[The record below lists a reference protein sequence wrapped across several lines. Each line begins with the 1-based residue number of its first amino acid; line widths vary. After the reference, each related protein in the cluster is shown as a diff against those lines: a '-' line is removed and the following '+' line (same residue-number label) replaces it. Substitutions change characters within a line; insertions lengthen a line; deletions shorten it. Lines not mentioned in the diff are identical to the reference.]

1 MVERT
6 VYILVVG
13 DESALHDEVTSA
25 VEALRRTGT
34 VVLHAKNL
42 REGVE
47 AARNRNPDLVILELG
62 PKPAELMGF
71 TKDIEHVSPETVVVG
86 AYRVD
91 ASSEGSS
98 DGQSLVSAMRS
109 NVKDFLRRPVSSNE
123 LQEVIDRHLGAPSE
137 SSSTSRQR
145 HGVVVDFVSNKGGV
159 GKSTV
164 SVNTACLLAKR
175 NPGRVLLIDA
185 SLQLG
190 VCASSLDIQA
200 STTIVDAV
208 QELSRL
214 DETLLREISVRH
226 ECGLHVLAAPGD
238 AVEATQV
245 GETEIS
251 RVLSVARR
259 AFDYV
264 VVDTFPLVDAVAVA
278 GLDLSNLVYCITS
291 DTVPNVIGMARY
303 VTVLERLGVARNRLR
318 VVLNHPQPRFSG
330 ALTPADVA
338 ARLDHDI
345 NHVVPF
351 DRKVLVGLNVG
362 VPYSLRASN
371 WYGFGRAIKGI
382 ADEIEALNSS
392 ERNDAAAGAARPA
405 GRQLVTREA

>member
-13 DESALHDEVTSA
+13 AESALHDEVGSA
-25 VEALRRTGT
+25 VEALHRTGT
-34 VVLHAKNL
+34 VVLHAHNL

-47 AARNRNPDLVILELG
+47 SARNRNPDLVILELG
-62 PKPAELMGF
+62 PKPSELMAF

-86 AYRVD
+86 AYRID
-91 ASSEGSS
+91 PSGEGSG
-98 DGQSLVSAMRS
+98 DGQSLVAAMRS
-109 NVKDFLRRPVSSNE
+109 NVKDFLRRPISSNE
-123 LQEVIDRHLGAPSE
+123 LQEVIDRHLVSHETAP
-137 SSSTSRQR
+137 SRQR

-226 ECGLHVLAAPGD
+226 DSGLHVLAAPGD

-382 ADEIEALNSS
+382 ADEIEALNENASA
-392 ERNDAAAGAARPA
+392 DASAGAARPGA
-405 GRQLVTREA
+405 RQLVRGEA

>member
-13 DESALHDEVTSA
+13 ADAAVHDEVASA

-34 VVLHAKNL
+34 VVLHAHNL

-91 ASSEGSS
+91 PSSEGAG

-123 LQEVIDRHLGAPSE
+123 LQEVIDRHLGSNEHSP
-137 SSSTSRQR
+137 TGRQR

-382 ADEIEALNSS
+382 ADEIEALNAGDRADDS
-392 ERNDAAAGAARPA
+392 AGAARPA
-405 GRQLVTREA
+405 GRQLVSREA

>member
-13 DESALHDEVTSA
+13 AENAVHDEVASA

-34 VVLHAKNL
+34 VVLHARSL

-91 ASSEGSS
+91 PSSEGAG

-123 LQEVIDRHLGAPSE
+123 LQEVIDRHLGSHDTAP
-137 SSSTSRQR
+137 TGRQR

-226 ECGLHVLAAPGD
+226 DSGLHVLAAPGD

-382 ADEIEALNSS
+382 ADEIEALSTGENAESG
-392 ERNDAAAGAARPA
+392 AGGARSA
-405 GRQLVTREA
+405 GRQLVSREA